1 MNMNPFTSNDLI
13 AEGGQLNLD
22 NWDARRTED
31 GKVSVIDVVADVTG
45 KTVHYAAKLY
55 HRLLDEERVPK
66 CEMHPLPSRGDSLAG
81 TNCPH
86 QKGRRGGPKWFRPT
100 PVATAAE
107 IVEIIWQLNG
117 TAEFRRNCARTVVRF
132 LGGDEKL
139 VDEIRINRAA
149 QEHLAAT
156 NPDHP
161 ARLFAEAV
169 DSDRTSSETVEQQK
183 QSVRKLRLENDRLE
197 AQNLSQF
204 MQVLTS
210 IGEEIDDA
218 QRWSVRDRMSNLLR
232 GDGNSQE
239 QETTHASQFLL
250 LDKGLSPA
258 LTKRVRV
265 LFGKIAAKLKRRRD
279 HMPFD
284 AKLPTKIKEV
294 DGHPAHVVFYEV
306 PQDLEILE
314 EAYQELIESQLYE
327 EATSPQ
333 AKRKGQTRLR
343 F

>member
-1 MNMNPFTSNDLI
+1 MNPFTSNDLI

-31 GKVSVIDVVADVTG
+31 GKVSVVDVIADVTG
-45 KTVHYAAKLY
+45 KTAHYAAKMY
-55 HRLLDEERVPK
+55 NRLLDEERVPE
-66 CEMHPLPSRGDSLAG
+66 CEVRALPPRRQSLTG
-81 TNCPH
+81 TNCPL
-86 QKGRRGGPKWFRPT
+86 QRSRRGGSMSHPPYPT
-100 PVATAAE
+100 HIATIAE
-107 IVEIIWQLNG
+107 MVEIIWQLNG
-117 TAEFRRNCARTVVRF
+117 TAEFRRNCARTVVRY

-161 ARLFAEAV
+161 ARLFGEAV
-169 DSDRTSSETVEQQK
+169 ESDRTSSETVEEHTQR
-183 QSVRKLRLENDRLE
+183 VRKLRLENDQLE
-197 AQNLSQF
+197 ARNLSQF

-218 QRWSVRDRMSNLLR
+218 QRWSVRDRMSDLLR

-239 QETTHASQFLL
+239 QETTHASKFL
-250 LDKGLSPA
+250 LDKGMSPA
-258 LTKRVRV
+258 LTKRMRI
-265 LFGKIAAKLKRRRD
+265 LFGKMAAKLKRRRD

-294 DGHPAHVVFYEV
+294 DGHAAHVVIYEV

-314 EAYQELIESQLYE
+314 EAYQELIESRLYE

>member
-1 MNMNPFTSNDLI
+1 M
-13 AEGGQLNLD
+13 
-22 NWDARRTED
+22 
-31 GKVSVIDVVADVTG
+31 V
-45 KTVHYAAKLY
+45 
-55 HRLLDEERVPK
+55 
-66 CEMHPLPSRGDSLAG
+66 
-81 TNCPH
+81 
-86 QKGRRGGPKWFRPT
+86 
-100 PVATAAE
+100 E
-107 IVEIIWQLNG
+107 IVWQLPG
-117 TAEFRRNCARTVVRF
+117 TADFRRNCARIIVRY
-132 LGGDEKL
+132 LGGDETL
-139 VDEIRINRAA
+139 VEEIQINRAA

-161 ARLFAEAV
+161 ARLFGKAV
-169 DSDRTSSETVEQQK
+169 ESERTSSETVEEQTQRI
-183 QSVRKLRLENDRLE
+183 RKLRLENDQLE
-197 AQNLSQF
+197 ARNLSQF

-250 LDKGLSPA
+250 DKGLSA
-258 LTKRVRV
+258 TLTKRVRV

-279 HMPFD
+279 NLPFD
-284 AKLPTKIKEV
+284 AKLPTKIKDV
-294 DGHPAHVVFYEV
+294 DGHPAHVAIYEI

-314 EAYQELIESQLYE
+314 EAYQELMETQLYA

-333 AKRKGQTRLR
+333 AKRKGQMRLR

>member
-1 MNMNPFTSNDLI
+1 MNPFTSNILTAQD
-13 AEGGQLNLD
+13 GQLNLD
-22 NWDARRTED
+22 TWDARRIED
-31 GKVSVIDVVADVTG
+31 GKVSVVDVIADVTG
-45 KTVHYAAKLY
+45 KKHHYAAVFY
-55 HRLLDEERVPK
+55 NRLLDEERIPE
-66 CEMHPLPSRGDSLAG
+66 CEMRPLPSRGNSLVV
-81 TNCPH
+81 TKSDL
-86 QKGRRGGPKWFRPT
+86 QRSRRGGPKWFRPT

-107 IVEIIWQLNG
+107 MVEIIWQLNG
-117 TAEFRRNCARTVVRF
+117 TAEFRRNCARIVVRY
-132 LGGDEKL
+132 LGGDEAL
-139 VDEIRINRAA
+139 VDEIQINRAA

-161 ARLFAEAV
+161 ARLFGKAVEAE
-169 DSDRTSSETVEQQK
+169 RTSSETVEEQTQRI
-183 QSVRKLRLENDRLE
+183 RKLRLENDQLE
-197 AQNLSQF
+197 ARNLSQF

-218 QRWSVRDRMSNLLR
+218 QRWSIRDRMNNLLR

-250 LDKGLSPA
+250 DKGMSA
-258 LTKRVRV
+258 TLTKRVRV

-279 HMPFD
+279 NLPFD
-284 AKLPTKIKEV
+284 AKLPTKIKDV
-294 DGHPAHVVFYEV
+294 DGHPAHVAIYEI

-314 EAYQELIESQLYE
+314 EAHQELMETQLYA

-333 AKRKGQTRLR
+333 AKRKGQMRLR